1 MTIPSAGRTNGEN
14 HMRKDSRGREA
25 RWEEARKERVER
37 GEGDGKG
44 ARKEIRSR
52 KEEEWT
58 GRRGRN
64 GKEGRKEIG
73 SRRAKEQTG

>member
-14 HMRKDSRGREA
+14 HMRRDLRGGEA
-25 RWEEARKERVER
+25 RWEEERKERVER

-52 KEEEWT
+52 REEERT

-64 GKEGRKEIG
+64 GKEGRKKIRSGRE
-73 SRRAKEQTG
+73 EE